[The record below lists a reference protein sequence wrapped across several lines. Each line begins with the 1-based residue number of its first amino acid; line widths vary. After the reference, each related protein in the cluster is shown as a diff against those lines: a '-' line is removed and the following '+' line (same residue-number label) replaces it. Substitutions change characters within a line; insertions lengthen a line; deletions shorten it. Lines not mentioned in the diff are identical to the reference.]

1 MSPFWHGFF
10 LAFSLILPLGVQNV
24 FIFFQGATQPL
35 HRALTLVVVAALCDT
50 LLISLAVSGVSVAV
64 VALPWVKWLLTIG
77 GALFLLYMGW
87 NYWRQSDLPQQQ
99 EKNTESLKQSIL
111 FAMTVSLLNPHA
123 ILDTIA
129 VIGTSSLLY
138 DGERRLQFACAAVL
152 VSWIWFFGLALT
164 GRLIQRL
171 EKSGLILLRMQQGSA
186 IMMWFTAGLLIYY
199 NFQ

>member
-138 DGERRLQFACAAVL
+138 DGERRLEFACAAVL

>member
-171 EKSGLILLRMQQGSA
+171 EKSGLIMLRLQQGSA